1 MQKSGEILCALLQ
14 TYPELSP
21 LEGGIARAVDLLVD
35 CYERQGLALICGN
48 GGSAADAEH
57 IVGELMKGFLR
68 PRPLPA
74 AEQAR
79 FLGQQGGGELAR
91 RLQQAVP
98 AVSLV
103 SHGALLSAFANDV
116 DPELVYAQ
124 QVYGYGRH
132 GQALVIALSTSG
144 NSSNVV
150 RAAQTARALGLACIA
165 ITGEGGG
172 ALAGLATV
180 CLRMPASETYRVQEY
195 TLPVYHALCAMAEAR
210 CFTGEAAG

>member
-35 CYERQGLALICGN
+35 CYERQGLTLICGN

-144 NSSNVV
+144 NSANVV

-180 CLRMPASETYRVQEY
+180 CLRMPARETYRVQEY